1 MDPSTLPLLIVRAD
15 NERDNRD
22 ASEITPTVL
31 TSTLNAFCA
40 THQGRRQHQEDRVVA
55 CAVPC
60 IAFPD
65 AALYAVLDGHGG
77 ATAVEFCATELPKTV
92 REYLAETRA
101 SFSAR
106 DVGEALRNAF
116 VDTERALLEH
126 LHSLPRMPD
135 DSGTCIV
142 ALIVLPEH
150 LVIASAGDCR
160 SLLVKRDGSYSI
172 ASVEHRADLCSELPR
187 IKAAGFDVYEG
198 RVSGML
204 SVTRSIGD
212 FEFKRN
218 QRWPFWKSEGLEA
231 ADAVTCI
238 PDIAVIARSAEDTA
252 ACLMSD
258 GVYDCTAESLLAD
271 LCVSQPLPMVP
282 SLAIRAALNAESFD
296 NLSVVIVPLG

>member
-1 MDPSTLPLLIVRAD
+1 MDPSSLPHLIVRAD
-15 NERDNRD
+15 VRDDRD
-22 ASEITPTVL
+22 ASEISPTVL
-31 TSTLNAFCA
+31 SSTLNAFCA
-40 THQGRRQHQEDRVVA
+40 THQGRRQYQEDRVVA
-55 CAVPC
+55 RAVPC
-60 IAFPD
+60 TAFPE

-77 ATAVEFCATELPKTV
+77 ATASEFCATELPKIV
-92 REYLAETRA
+92 AEFMTEA
-101 SFSAR
+101 HESITAR
-106 DVGEALRNAF
+106 DVGEALRSAF
-116 VDTERALLEH
+116 IDTERALLQH
-126 LHSLPRMPD
+126 MHSLAHMPA
-135 DSGTCIV
+135 DSGTCVV
-142 ALIVLPEH
+142 ALIVLPQH
-150 LVIASAGDCR
+150 LVLASAGDCR

-172 ASVEHRADLCSELPR
+172 ASVEHRADLSSELSR
-187 IKAAGFDVYEG
+187 VQAAGFDVYEG